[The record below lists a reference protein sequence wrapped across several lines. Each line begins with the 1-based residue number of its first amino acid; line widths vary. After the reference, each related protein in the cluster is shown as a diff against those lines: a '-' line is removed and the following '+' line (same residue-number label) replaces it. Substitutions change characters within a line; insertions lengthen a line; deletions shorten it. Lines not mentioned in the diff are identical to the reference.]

1 MTDDE
6 IEMGAEE
13 AMMTLKFA
21 LDRTL
26 NGEQVKTNPDA
37 KRRNGFVL
45 MLFPYEDRSG
55 RCYVISNGITREEI
69 VGMMRFQ
76 VEDFDKREEAMATE
90 RRERGEPF
98 DVATNMAR
106 VNSIMHEFRDRKIT
120 REECKQR
127 LMDECKVADYNLDTL
142 MNVYDPDKQEPDE

>member
-1 MTDDE
+1 MSDEE
-6 IEMGAEE
+6 IEMGIEE
-13 AMMTLKFA
+13 AMMSLKYA

-26 NGEQVKTNPDA
+26 NGEQVKTDPNA

-45 MLFPYEDRSG
+45 MLFPYDDLSG
-55 RCYVISNGITREEI
+55 RCYVISNGIKRQDI
-69 VGMMRFQ
+69 VKMMKFQ
-76 VEDFDKREEAMATE
+76 VEDFEKREEAMTE

-127 LMDECKVADYNLDTL
+127 LMDECKVADYNLDML

>member
-1 MTDDE
+1 MSDEE
-6 IEMGAEE
+6 IEMGIEE
-13 AMMTLKFA
+13 AMMSLKYA

-26 NGEQVKTNPDA
+26 NGEQVKTDPNA

-45 MLFPYEDRSG
+45 MLFPYDDLSG
-55 RCYVISNGITREEI
+55 RCYVISNGIKRQDI
-69 VGMMRFQ
+69 VKMMRFQ
-76 VEDFDKREEAMATE
+76 VEDFEKREEAMTE

-127 LMDECKVADYNLDTL
+127 LMDECKVADYNLDML

>member
-1 MTDDE
+1 MTDEE

-26 NGEQVKTNPDA
+26 NGEQVKTDPNV

-69 VGMMRFQ
+69 VGMMKFQ
-76 VEDFDKREEAMATE
+76 VEDFEKESTMTE

-98 DVATNMAR
+98 DVAANMGR
-106 VNSIMHEFRDRKIT
+106 VNSIMHQFRDGEIT

-127 LMDECKVADYNLDTL
+127 LMDECKVADYNLDAL
-142 MNVYDPDKQEPDE
+142 MNVYDPTKQEPDE

>member
-1 MTDDE
+1 MSDEE
-6 IEMGAEE
+6 IEMAAEE
-13 AMMTLKFA
+13 AMISLKYA

-26 NGEQVKTNPDA
+26 NGEQVKTDPNA

-55 RCYVISNGITREEI
+55 RCWVISNGITREDI
-69 VGMMRFQ
+69 VSMMKFQ
-76 VEDFDKREEAMATE
+76 VEDFEKRKEAMRE

-120 REECKQR
+120 REECRQR
-127 LMDECKVADYNLDTL
+127 LMDECKVADYNLDML